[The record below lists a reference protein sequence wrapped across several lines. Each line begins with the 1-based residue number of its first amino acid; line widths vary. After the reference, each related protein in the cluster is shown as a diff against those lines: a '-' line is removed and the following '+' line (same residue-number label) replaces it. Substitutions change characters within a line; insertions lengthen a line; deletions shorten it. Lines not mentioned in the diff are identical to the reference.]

1 MRLPSQRWVMA
12 RMPKA
17 IPMPMVEELRD
28 VRVNMAVGGVLAMT
42 PWGRFLFI
50 LGKAGV

>member
-1 MRLPSQRWVMA
+1 MA

-28 VRVNMAVGGVLAMT
+28 VRVNMAVGGRASNDTVGEVSVYIGETRGVDKL
-42 PWGRFLFI
+42 GREW
-50 LGKAGV
+50 